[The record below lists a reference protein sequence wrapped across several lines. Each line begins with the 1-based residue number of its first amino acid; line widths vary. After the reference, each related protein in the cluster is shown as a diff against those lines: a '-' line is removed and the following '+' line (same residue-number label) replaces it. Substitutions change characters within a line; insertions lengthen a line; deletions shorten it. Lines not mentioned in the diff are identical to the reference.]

1 MTPTNTS
8 TTTAGT
14 VCDLLVIG
22 SGAAGLSAAITAR
35 RHGLD
40 VIVVEKEP
48 QLGGATA
55 VSGGWLSIPDN
66 HLAAEAG
73 MADNAQAARRYLQ
86 HEATT
91 AFDPERVD
99 AFIENGRRMVEFF
112 QRETE
117 VRLTAGAR
125 FPDYHPDAPGGSQGG
140 RSIVTEAFDARALG
154 ENLAK
159 LRRPLRET
167 TFIGLN
173 IGSGS
178 EVNHFFN
185 ATRSIRSAVYVA
197 SRIAAHL
204 LDMLR
209 YGRGMRLANGNA
221 LAARLAKSAFDLG
234 VQVWLSTP
242 AVRLQRDNG
251 AVCGAVVRTTE
262 GDVRI
267 AARRG
272 VVLACGGFSH
282 DVARRK
288 QLFPH
293 APTGAEHN
301 SPSPSGIAGDGL
313 RLGEAVG
320 GAIETRLPNA
330 AAWMPVSVVRYRDGS
345 TGVFPHVIDRA
356 KPGVIAVT
364 RQGRRFVNEAC
375 PYHDFVQAMV
385 AANAGEAEV
394 TAFLVCDRRTIRRY
408 GLGCVKPFPL
418 PLKPHLDF
426 GYLLTGR
433 TLIDLAQ
440 RAGIDPAGLE
450 ATVNAY
456 NPPAS
461 EGRDPQFGKGST
473 AYNKFQGDPRH
484 GPNPCL
490 APLVQPPFYAVR
502 IGPGD
507 IGTVRRPEDRPLR
520 TSFDGRRHADHR
532 VYAAGNDMASMM
544 GGSYPGAGI
553 NLGPAMTFGYIVG
566 RHASGANV

>member
-1 MTPTNTS
+1 MTS
-8 TTTAGT
+8 TGTSEAEAGR

-22 SGAAGLSAAITAR
+22 SGAAGLAAAITAR
-35 RHGLD
+35 RNGLD
-40 VIVVEKEP
+40 VVVVEKEP
-48 QLGGATA
+48 HLGGATA
-55 VSGGWLSIPDN
+55 VSGGWLWIPGN
-66 HLAAEAG
+66 HLAAQAG
-73 MADNAQAARRYLQ
+73 LADTTEAARRYLR

-99 AFIENGRRMVEFF
+99 AFLENGRRMVEFF
-112 QRETE
+112 QRETA
-117 VRLTAGAR
+117 VRLTAGVR

-140 RSIVTEAFDARALG
+140 RSIVTEAFDGRELG
-154 ENLAK
+154 SNLAK

-167 TFIGLN
+167 TFFGLN

-185 ATRSIRSAVYVA
+185 ATRSIRSAAYVA

-234 VQVWLSTP
+234 VHVWLSAP
-242 AVRLQRDNG
+242 ALSLRVENGTVR
-251 AVCGAVVRTTE
+251 GAVVRTPE
-262 GDVRI
+262 GEVRI
-267 AARRG
+267 GARRG

-288 QLFPH
+288 QLFRH
-293 APTGAEHN
+293 APTGTEHN
-301 SPSPSGIAGDGL
+301 SPSPAGIAGDGL

-320 GAIETRLPNA
+320 GVIETGLPNA
-330 AAWMPVSVVRYRDGS
+330 AAWMPVSLVRYRDGS

-364 RQGRRFVNEAC
+364 RHGRRFVNEAS
-375 PYHDFVQAMV
+375 PYHDFVQALV
-385 AANAGEAEV
+385 AANAGERNAA
-394 TAFLVCDRRTIRRY
+394 AFLVCDRRTIRRY
-408 GLGCVKPFPL
+408 GLGGVKPFPL
-418 PLKPHLDF
+418 PLRSHIKS
-426 GYLLTGR
+426 GYLFAGR
-433 TLIDLAQ
+433 TLAELAA

-450 ATVNAY
+450 ATVAAY
-456 NPPAS
+456 NPLAA
-461 EGRDPQFGKGST
+461 EGRDPQFGKGGT
-473 AYNKFQGDPRH
+473 AYNRFQGDPRH
-484 GPNPCL
+484 APNPCL
-490 APLVQPPFYAVR
+490 APLRQPPFYAVR

-507 IGTVRRPEDRPLR
+507 IGTFAGLKTDRFGRVLTR
-520 TSFDGRRHADHR
+520 DGTPIAGL
-532 VYAAGNDMASMM
+532 YAAGNDMASIM

-566 RHASGANV
+566 CHAAGIAG